1 MSWKQRKT
9 TKEACERYQ
18 NLSKEENKKKLQ
30 YDRECYENLSEYE
43 WINWLSFNKN
53 IKDWVKML
61 YYNYKKLLFEK
72 NNEECKDV

>member
-43 WINWLSFNKN
+43 MNK
-53 IKDWVKML
+53 L
-61 YYNYKKLLFEK
+61 TEF
-72 NNEECKDV
+72 